1 MPEPMFAARGRAA
14 LLTIL
19 AASGAVLG
27 VLSQVATTSAA
38 YQDQTHGRTASVA
51 VEAKPLFQPGLS
63 RNSRM
68 VDTGMGLGNDGNVYM
83 WGRTNLDIGGSVPNP
98 GTDRPPTSIPAMP
111 DGGMCQVTGQIYDAD
126 ALACDGTVWGWG
138 SYDNRNGTDAARPN
152 EDPKQVRV
160 GSAWNGAG
168 ALLDGV
174 LSISSTEQAGA
185 GIRNDGSVWIWGGST
200 SYGGNGTT
208 LGASMLSGLPDPTL
222 PGNRPVHLKGAYQN
236 FFLVLEN
243 GDVYTWGG
251 ASSLPG
257 GGPALSTVA
266 VKVNALS
273 PWFRSNVPDTAP
285 HVVEVDGGINM
296 GAAILSDGQVLSW
309 SRSGSST
316 RIGNRPTSPTPASA
330 PGIVPLLSGVKTMQF
345 GFTGVVFETDANGL
359 WGYGAS
365 DDYGQLPMSPGQV
378 DTGVVQYAVGQ
389 GYYLWQKSDG
399 TFWGRGYNPAG
410 AIGTPDSG
418 AVTTNRQVSYDMS
431 AVTR

>member
-19 AASGAVLG
+19 AAVGAVLG

-68 VDTGMGLGNDGNVYM
+68 VDTGIGLGNDGNVYM

-152 EDPKQVRV
+152 QDPKQVRV

-168 ALLDGV
+168 ALLDGI
-174 LSISSTEQAGA
+174 LDISSTEQAGA

-200 SYGGNGTT
+200 SYGGNGSA
-208 LGASMLSGLPDPTL
+208 LGASMLSGLPDPTV
-222 PGNRPVHLKGAYQN
+222 PGNRPVRLKGAYQN

-257 GGPALSTVA
+257 GAPALSTVA
-266 VKVNALS
+266 IKVDALS
-273 PWFRSNVPDTAP
+273 PWFRSNVLDTEP
-285 HVVEVDGGINM
+285 HVVAVDGGINM

-309 SRSGSST
+309 SRSGSAS

-330 PGIVPLLSGVKTMQF
+330 PGIVPLLPGVKTMQF
-345 GFTGVVFETDANGL
+345 GFTGVIFETDADGL

-365 DDYGQLPMSPGQV
+365 DDYGRLPMSPAQV
-378 DTGVVQYAVGQ
+378 DADGVQYAAGQ
-389 GYYLWQKSDG
+389 GYYLWQRSDG
-399 TFWGRGYNPAG
+399 TFWARGYNPAG
-410 AIGTPDSG
+410 AIGAPDSG